1 MINSLHNTLHRERSG
16 ELNRGLSRR
25 QDLSLSRGRNLD
37 ISRVLNRYLAVLVLL
52 FTGALGLTGC
62 VTVTDNAAQ
71 PLRTTVV
78 MSGDLS
84 ELPPTAMTY
93 TWHPKFQK
101 IITDKRLEPQQ
112 VLQHMQDVLKQ
123 TLQNKGYRWV
133 EDPQL
138 ADFQV
143 GFGVAMGTE
152 MSDEQILAVTGL
164 VAGLSTE
171 GVNTKKYDKGT
182 VVIALFK
189 PTKIKGGG
197 DEPIWRVLAQGFGNI
212 KKMDELTENFDSLIA
227 SMVANMPSV
236 NVAP

>member
-1 MINSLHNTLHRERSG
+1 MMNPSLHSELSG
-16 ELNRGLSRR
+16 
-25 QDLSLSRGRNLD
+25 
-37 ISRVLNRYLAVLVLL
+37 VLNRQFSRVPCWVPDRVLSRYLRVLILL
-52 FTGALGLTGC
+52 FSSVLGLTGC

-71 PLRTTVV
+71 PLRTTIV

-84 ELPPTAMTY
+84 ELPSTAMTF

-101 IITDKRLEPQQ
+101 IITDKRLDSQL
-112 VLQHMQDVLKQ
+112 VLQHMQAVLKQ
-123 TLQNKGYRWV
+123 TLQSKGYRWI
-133 EDPQL
+133 EDPLL

-164 VAGLSTE
+164 VAGLSTD
-171 GVNTKKYDKGT
+171 GVNTRKYDKGT

-189 PTKIKGGG
+189 PTKIQGV

-227 SMVANMPSV
+227 SMLANMPSV

>member
-1 MINSLHNTLHRERSG
+1 MMNPSLHSELSG
-16 ELNRGLSRR
+16 
-25 QDLSLSRGRNLD
+25 
-37 ISRVLNRYLAVLVLL
+37 VLNRQFSRVPCWAPDRVLSRYLRVLILL
-52 FTGALGLTGC
+52 FSSVLGLTGC

-71 PLRTTVV
+71 PLRTTIV

-84 ELPPTAMTY
+84 ELPSTAMTF

-101 IITDKRLEPQQ
+101 IITDKRLDQQ
-112 VLQHMQDVLKQ
+112 PVLQHMQAVLKQ
-123 TLQNKGYRWV
+123 TLQSKGYRWV
-133 EDPQL
+133 EDPLL

-164 VAGLSTE
+164 VAGLSTD
-171 GVNTKKYDKGT
+171 GVNTQKYDKGT

-189 PTKIKGGG
+189 PTKIQGV

-227 SMVANMPSV
+227 SMLANMPSV

>member
-1 MINSLHNTLHRERSG
+1 MLI
-16 ELNRGLSRR
+16 
-25 QDLSLSRGRNLD
+25 
-37 ISRVLNRYLAVLVLL
+37 LL
-52 FTGALGLTGC
+52 FSSVLGLTGC

-71 PLRTTVV
+71 PLRTTIV

-84 ELPPTAMTY
+84 ELPSTAMTF

-101 IITDKRLEPQQ
+101 IITDKRLDSQL
-112 VLQHMQDVLKQ
+112 VLQHMQAVLKQ
-123 TLQNKGYRWV
+123 TLQSKGYRWI
-133 EDPQL
+133 EDPLL

-164 VAGLSTE
+164 VAGLSTD
-171 GVNTKKYDKGT
+171 GVNTRKYDKGT

-189 PTKIKGGG
+189 PTKIQGV

-227 SMVANMPSV
+227 SMLANMPSV

>member
-1 MINSLHNTLHRERSG
+1 MLI
-16 ELNRGLSRR
+16 
-25 QDLSLSRGRNLD
+25 
-37 ISRVLNRYLAVLVLL
+37 LL
-52 FTGALGLTGC
+52 FSSVLGLTGC

-71 PLRTTVV
+71 PLRTTIV

-84 ELPPTAMTY
+84 ELPSMAMTF

-101 IITDKRLEPQQ
+101 IITDKRLDQQ
-112 VLQHMQDVLKQ
+112 PVLQHMQAVLKQ
-123 TLQNKGYRWV
+123 TLQSKGYRWV
-133 EDPQL
+133 EDPLL

-164 VAGLSTE
+164 VAGLSTD
-171 GVNTKKYDKGT
+171 GVNTQKYDKGT

-189 PTKIKGGG
+189 PTKIQGV

-227 SMVANMPSV
+227 SMLANMPSV

>member
-1 MINSLHNTLHRERSG
+1 MMNPSLHSELSG
-16 ELNRGLSRR
+16 
-25 QDLSLSRGRNLD
+25 
-37 ISRVLNRYLAVLVLL
+37 VLNRQFSRVPCWVPDRVLSRYLRVLILL
-52 FTGALGLTGC
+52 FSSVLGLTGC

-71 PLRTTVV
+71 PLRTTIV

-84 ELPPTAMTY
+84 ELPSTAMTF

-101 IITDKRLEPQQ
+101 IITDKRLDPQP
-112 VLQHMQDVLKQ
+112 VLQHMQAVLKQ
-123 TLQNKGYRWV
+123 TLQSKGYRWV
-133 EDPQL
+133 EDPLL

-164 VAGLSTE
+164 VAGLSTD
-171 GVNTKKYDKGT
+171 GVNTQKYDKGT
-182 VVIALFK
+182 VVIAFFK
-189 PTKIKGGG
+189 PTKIQGV

-227 SMVANMPSV
+227 SMLANMPSV

>member
-1 MINSLHNTLHRERSG
+1 MMNPSLHSELSG
-16 ELNRGLSRR
+16 
-25 QDLSLSRGRNLD
+25 
-37 ISRVLNRYLAVLVLL
+37 VLNRQFSRVPCWVPDRVLSRYLRVLILL
-52 FTGALGLTGC
+52 FSSVLGLTGC

-71 PLRTTVV
+71 PLRTTIV

-84 ELPPTAMTY
+84 ELPSTAMTF

-101 IITDKRLEPQQ
+101 IITDKRLDSQL
-112 VLQHMQDVLKQ
+112 VLQHMQAVLKQ
-123 TLQNKGYRWV
+123 TLQSKGYRWI
-133 EDPQL
+133 EDPLL

-164 VAGLSTE
+164 VAGLSTD
-171 GVNTKKYDKGT
+171 GVNTRKYDKGT

-189 PTKIKGGG
+189 PTKIQGV

-227 SMVANMPSV
+227 SMLANMPSV
-236 NVAP
+236 NVAL

>member
-1 MINSLHNTLHRERSG
+1 MMNPSLHSELSG
-16 ELNRGLSRR
+16 
-25 QDLSLSRGRNLD
+25 
-37 ISRVLNRYLAVLVLL
+37 VLNRQLSRVPCWAPDRVLSRYLRVLILL
-52 FTGALGLTGC
+52 FSSVLGLTGC

-71 PLRTTVV
+71 PLRTTIV

-84 ELPPTAMTY
+84 ELPSTAMTF

-101 IITDKRLEPQQ
+101 IITDKRLDSQP
-112 VLQHMQDVLKQ
+112 VLQHMQAVLKQ
-123 TLQNKGYRWV
+123 TLQSKGYRWV
-133 EDPQL
+133 EDPLL

-164 VAGLSTE
+164 VAGLSTD
-171 GVNTKKYDKGT
+171 GVNTQKYDKGT

-189 PTKIKGGG
+189 PTKIQGV

-212 KKMDELTENFDSLIA
+212 KKMDELTENFDSLIT
-227 SMVANMPSV
+227 SMLVNMPSV
-236 NVAP
+236 NMAP

>member
-1 MINSLHNTLHRERSG
+1 MMNPSLHSELSG
-16 ELNRGLSRR
+16 
-25 QDLSLSRGRNLD
+25 
-37 ISRVLNRYLAVLVLL
+37 VLNRQFSRVPCWVPDRVLSRYLRVLILL
-52 FTGALGLTGC
+52 FSSVLGLTGC

-71 PLRTTVV
+71 PLRTTIV

-84 ELPPTAMTY
+84 ELPSTAMTF

-101 IITDKRLEPQQ
+101 IITDKRLDSQP
-112 VLQHMQDVLKQ
+112 VLQHMQAVLKQ
-123 TLQNKGYRWV
+123 TLQSKGYRWI
-133 EDPQL
+133 EDPLL

-164 VAGLSTE
+164 VAGLSTD
-171 GVNTKKYDKGT
+171 GVNTRKYDKGT

-189 PTKIKGGG
+189 PTKIQGV

-227 SMVANMPSV
+227 SMLANMPSV

>member
-1 MINSLHNTLHRERSG
+1 MMNPSLHSELSG
-16 ELNRGLSRR
+16 
-25 QDLSLSRGRNLD
+25 
-37 ISRVLNRYLAVLVLL
+37 VLNRQLSRAPCWVPDRVLSRYLRVLILL
-52 FTGALGLTGC
+52 FSSVLGLTGC

-71 PLRTTVV
+71 PLRTTIV

-84 ELPPTAMTY
+84 ELPSTAMTF

-101 IITDKRLEPQQ
+101 IITDKRLDPQS
-112 VLQHMQDVLKQ
+112 VLQHMQAVLKQ
-123 TLQNKGYRWV
+123 TLQSKGYRWI
-133 EDPQL
+133 EDPLL

-164 VAGLSTE
+164 VAGLSTD
-171 GVNTKKYDKGT
+171 GVNTQKYDKGT

-189 PTKIKGGG
+189 PTKIQGV

-227 SMVANMPSV
+227 SMLANMPSV

>member
-1 MINSLHNTLHRERSG
+1 
-16 ELNRGLSRR
+16 
-25 QDLSLSRGRNLD
+25 
-37 ISRVLNRYLAVLVLL
+37 
-52 FTGALGLTGC
+52 
-62 VTVTDNAAQ
+62 
-71 PLRTTVV
+71 

-84 ELPPTAMTY
+84 ELPSTAMTF

-101 IITDKRLEPQQ
+101 IITDKRLDSQL
-112 VLQHMQDVLKQ
+112 VLQHMQAVLKQ
-123 TLQNKGYRWV
+123 TLQSKGYRWI
-133 EDPQL
+133 EDPLL

-164 VAGLSTE
+164 VAGLSTD
-171 GVNTKKYDKGT
+171 GVNTRKYDKGT

-189 PTKIKGGG
+189 PTKIQGV

-227 SMVANMPSV
+227 SMLANMPSV

>member
-1 MINSLHNTLHRERSG
+1 MMNPSLHSELSG
-16 ELNRGLSRR
+16 
-25 QDLSLSRGRNLD
+25 
-37 ISRVLNRYLAVLVLL
+37 VLNRQLSRVPCWAPDRVLSRYLRVLILL
-52 FTGALGLTGC
+52 FSSVLGLTGC

-71 PLRTTVV
+71 PLRTTIV

-84 ELPPTAMTY
+84 ELPSTAMTF

-101 IITDKRLEPQQ
+101 IITDKRLDPQP
-112 VLQHMQDVLKQ
+112 VLQHMQAVLKQ
-123 TLQNKGYRWV
+123 TLQSKGYRWV
-133 EDPQL
+133 EDPLL

-164 VAGLSTE
+164 VAGLSTD
-171 GVNTKKYDKGT
+171 GVNTQKYDKGT

-189 PTKIKGGG
+189 PTKIQGV

-212 KKMDELTENFDSLIA
+212 KKMDELTENFDGLIA
-227 SMVANMPSV
+227 SMLANMPSV
-236 NVAP
+236 NVAL